1 MKNTNITCNIP
12 VMDIKDRIK
21 DARTKAGLNQS
32 ELARKIGTSPQ
43 TVQQW
48 EQGKTSPRANKLY
61 ELSSVLGVTPE
72 WLQFGK
78 ESMTYKITYHG
89 DSDERNYIQ
98 PAHLVGDD
106 EIEVNDSEE
115 ADLLRAFRQLTAN
128 QRTDLLKT
136 ALDVVAKNDDLLE
149 QLLARKKA

>member
-1 MKNTNITCNIP
+1 MNEIFLRLSEAAKRHGAIGNSSI
-12 VMDIKDRIK
+12 
-21 DARTKAGLNQS
+21 ARLLN
-32 ELARKIGTSPQ
+32 ESPQ
-43 TVQQW
+43 VVTNWSKRGVPA
-48 EQGKTSPRANKLY
+48 KKLI
-61 ELSSVLGVTPE
+61 EVAPLLGVTPE

-78 ESMTYKITYHG
+78 ESKVYNVTYHG
-89 DSDERNYIQ
+89 DSDVRNYIQ
-98 PAHLVGDD
+98 PAHLVGDE